1 MLKKLFI
8 GIWLAAGAAP
18 ATAQLFGQPEL
29 LETGERHSGALA
41 LLTRCKERAA
51 FSTRMT
57 PTNIMNLRIIRR
69 VSIWLIATLAFAQAS
84 VAIAA
89 CSMDR
94 GSLAPMLE
102 MAGDCGDCETLVKPD
117 APQYANRCVAHC
129 TSDLQLSGSLAA
141 LAAHPADVPVLVL
154 PRAEVDRVP
163 RAFGEASP
171 PGVVPV
177 RILLHSFL
185 I

>member
-1 MLKKLFI
+1 MNI
-8 GIWLAAGAAP
+8 
-18 ATAQLFGQPEL
+18 
-29 LETGERHSGALA
+29 RH
-41 LLTRCKERAA
+41 
-51 FSTRMT
+51 
-57 PTNIMNLRIIRR
+57 IRR
-69 VSIWLIATLAFAQAS
+69 VSIWLIAMLAFAQAS

-102 MAGDCGDCETLVKPD
+102 MAGDCGDCKTQLKPD

-129 TSDLQLSGSLAA
+129 TSDLQLSGAFAA
-141 LAAHPADVPVLVL
+141 LTVHPADVSVLLL
-154 PRAEVDRVP
+154 PRLERYRLPNDLAYV
-163 RAFGEASP
+163 SP
-171 PGVVPV
+171 PGAVPV

>member
-1 MLKKLFI
+1 MKLR
-8 GIWLAAGAAP
+8 
-18 ATAQLFGQPEL
+18 L
-29 LETGERHSGALA
+29 L
-41 LLTRCKERAA
+41 
-51 FSTRMT
+51 
-57 PTNIMNLRIIRR
+57 RR
-69 VSIWLIATLAFAQAS
+69 VAVGLIAALAFAQAS

-102 MAGDCGDCETLVKPD
+102 MSEGCGDCETEVKLD

-141 LAAHPADVPVLVL
+141 VAVHPADVPVLL
-154 PRAEVDRVP
+154 LLRAERHRVP
-163 RAFGEASP
+163 RAIDDPSR
-171 PGVVPV
+171 PGAVPL
-177 RILLHSFL
+177 RIFLHSFL

>member
-1 MLKKLFI
+1 
-8 GIWLAAGAAP
+8 
-18 ATAQLFGQPEL
+18 
-29 LETGERHSGALA
+29 
-41 LLTRCKERAA
+41 
-51 FSTRMT
+51 
-57 PTNIMNLRIIRR
+57 MNLRTIRR
-69 VSIWLIATLAFAQAS
+69 VSIWLIALLAFAQAS

-102 MAGDCGDCETLVKPD
+102 MAGDCGDCETQVKPD

-141 LAAHPADVPVLVL
+141 LAVHPANVPVLFL
-154 PRAEVDRVP
+154 PRAEVYRVP
-163 RAFGEASP
+163 RAVVHVSP
-171 PGVVPV
+171 SGAVPV

>member
-1 MLKKLFI
+1 MALPMKPGLI
-8 GIWLAAGAAP
+8 RRI
-18 ATAQLFGQPEL
+18 
-29 LETGERHSGALA
+29 ALA
-41 LLTRCKERAA
+41 L
-51 FSTRMT
+51 
-57 PTNIMNLRIIRR
+57 
-69 VSIWLIATLAFAQAS
+69 IAMLAFAQAS
-84 VAIAA
+84 VALAA

-102 MAGDCGDCETLVKPD
+102 MSDGCGDCQTHVKPD

-141 LAAHPADVPVLVL
+141 LAVHPADVPVLVL
-154 PRAEVDRVP
+154 PRADVSGVP
-163 RAFGEASP
+163 RAVVHAAP
-171 PGVVPV
+171 PGAVPV

>member
-1 MLKKLFI
+1 MKLRF
-8 GIWLAAGAAP
+8 
-18 ATAQLFGQPEL
+18 
-29 LETGERHSGALA
+29 
-41 LLTRCKERAA
+41 TR
-51 FSTRMT
+51 
-57 PTNIMNLRIIRR
+57 PI
-69 VSIWLIATLAFAQAS
+69 SIWLIAMLVFAQAS

-102 MAGDCGDCETLVKPD
+102 MASDCGACETEVKPD

-129 TSDLQLSGSLAA
+129 TSDLQLSGSLAV
-141 LAAHPADVPVLVL
+141 LAVHPADVPVLVL
-154 PRAEVDRVP
+154 PRLVQYRLPSDLAYI
-163 RAFGEASP
+163 SP
-171 PGVVPV
+171 PGAVPV

>member
-1 MLKKLFI
+1 M
-8 GIWLAAGAAP
+8 
-18 ATAQLFGQPEL
+18 
-29 LETGERHSGALA
+29 
-41 LLTRCKERAA
+41 
-51 FSTRMT
+51 
-57 PTNIMNLRIIRR
+57 NIRLIRR
-69 VSIWLIATLAFAQAS
+69 VSIWLIAMLAFAQAS

-102 MAGDCGDCETLVKPD
+102 MAGDCGDCQTQVKPD

-129 TSDLQLSGSLAA
+129 TADLQLSGSTTA
-141 LAAHPADVPVLVL
+141 LVRSPAYLPVLLL
-154 PRAEVDRVP
+154 PPFERL
-163 RAFGEASP
+163 ASP
-171 PGVVPV
+171 RTGLQAPPPGSVPH

>member
-1 MLKKLFI
+1 
-8 GIWLAAGAAP
+8 
-18 ATAQLFGQPEL
+18 
-29 LETGERHSGALA
+29 
-41 LLTRCKERAA
+41 
-51 FSTRMT
+51 
-57 PTNIMNLRIIRR
+57 MNLRLIRR
-69 VSIWLIATLAFAQAS
+69 ISIWLIAMLAFAQAS

-89 CSMDR
+89 CSMER

-102 MAGDCGDCETLVKPD
+102 MAEDCGDCNTEVKPD

-141 LAAHPADVPVLVL
+141 LAVHPADVPVLVL
-154 PRAEVDRVP
+154 PRIVRYRVP
-163 RAFGEASP
+163 DDIAYVSP
-171 PGVVPV
+171 PGAVPV

>member
-1 MLKKLFI
+1 
-8 GIWLAAGAAP
+8 
-18 ATAQLFGQPEL
+18 
-29 LETGERHSGALA
+29 
-41 LLTRCKERAA
+41 
-51 FSTRMT
+51 
-57 PTNIMNLRIIRR
+57 MNLRVIRR
-69 VSIWLIATLAFAQAS
+69 VSIWLIAMLAFAQAS

-89 CSMDR
+89 CTMDR

-102 MAGDCGDCETLVKPD
+102 MTGDCGDCKTQVKPD

-141 LAAHPADVPVLVL
+141 LAVHPAAVAVLVL
-154 PRAEVDRVP
+154 PRVEAYRLP
-163 RAFGEASP
+163 RAVAELSP
-171 PGVVPV
+171 PGAVPV

>member
-1 MLKKLFI
+1 
-8 GIWLAAGAAP
+8 
-18 ATAQLFGQPEL
+18 
-29 LETGERHSGALA
+29 
-41 LLTRCKERAA
+41 
-51 FSTRMT
+51 
-57 PTNIMNLRIIRR
+57 MNLRLIRR
-69 VSIWLIATLAFAQAS
+69 VSIWLIAMLAFAQAS

-89 CSMDR
+89 CTMDR

-102 MAGDCGDCETLVKPD
+102 MTGDCGDCKTQVKPD

-141 LAAHPADVPVLVL
+141 LAVHPAEVPVLLL
-154 PRAEVDRVP
+154 PRAEVYRVP
-163 RAFGEASP
+163 RADAHVSP
-171 PGVVPV
+171 PGAVPV

>member
-1 MLKKLFI
+1 
-8 GIWLAAGAAP
+8 
-18 ATAQLFGQPEL
+18 
-29 LETGERHSGALA
+29 
-41 LLTRCKERAA
+41 
-51 FSTRMT
+51 
-57 PTNIMNLRIIRR
+57 MNLRLIRR
-69 VSIWLIATLAFAQAS
+69 VSILLIAMLAFAQAS

-94 GSLAPMLE
+94 SSLAPMLD
-102 MAGDCGDCETLVKPD
+102 MSSDCGDCQTQVKPD

-141 LAAHPADVPVLVL
+141 LAVHPAEVPVLVL
-154 PRAEVDRVP
+154 PRAELYRVP
-163 RAFGEASP
+163 RAVDEPSSP
-171 PGVVPV
+171 GAVPV

>member
-1 MLKKLFI
+1 MKLR
-8 GIWLAAGAAP
+8 
-18 ATAQLFGQPEL
+18 L
-29 LETGERHSGALA
+29 LRRIASG
-41 LLTRCKERAA
+41 
-51 FSTRMT
+51 
-57 PTNIMNLRIIRR
+57 
-69 VSIWLIATLAFAQAS
+69 LIAVLVFAQAS

-102 MAGDCGDCETLVKPD
+102 MAGDCGDCETQVKPE

-141 LAAHPADVPVLVL
+141 LAVHPADVPVLVV
-154 PRAEVDRVP
+154 PRAEVSRVP
-163 RAFGEASP
+163 RAVAQVSP
-171 PGVVPV
+171 PGAVPV

>member
-1 MLKKLFI
+1 
-8 GIWLAAGAAP
+8 
-18 ATAQLFGQPEL
+18 
-29 LETGERHSGALA
+29 
-41 LLTRCKERAA
+41 
-51 FSTRMT
+51 
-57 PTNIMNLRIIRR
+57 MNLRLIRR
-69 VSIWLIATLAFAQAS
+69 VSIWVIAVLAFAQAS

-94 GSLAPMLE
+94 GSLVPMLE
-102 MAGDCGDCETLVKPD
+102 MSEGCGDCKTEVKPD

-141 LAAHPADVPVLVL
+141 LSVHPAEVPVLVL
-154 PRAEVDRVP
+154 PHAAVYRVP
-163 RAFGEASP
+163 RGIAQASP
-171 PGVVPV
+171 SSAPPV